1 MNRFKFLI
9 LGFCVVIILLDKFS
23 FISKI
28 RDYTSVYIQKQTS
41 SLVYRVRNYPKL
53 VLLQKTE
60 QRSLETENIKL
71 KQQLERY
78 SILLNQQK
86 NLGADSK
93 DIMSLT
99 TQTKLYSNFD
109 ITIARA
115 IIDINYLV
123 NNKLLIDKGRN
134 DGIFTGEAVVNQFGV
149 IGQIGDANDKNAQII
164 LITNPNLKIYLQ
176 TANTQSK
183 MLAQGIG
190 NNKLIVKYISK
201 SSAIKVGDTL
211 VTTGLDSVYPANVP
225 VAKVVKVFYENNGFN
240 SAICEPIADYNK
252 LQYVVVLKNVNQ

>member
-1 MNRFKFLI
+1 MNRFKLI
-9 LGFCVVIILLDKFS
+9 VLGFCIVIILLDKYS

-28 RDYTSVYIQKQTS
+28 RDYTSVYIQKQTT
-41 SLVYRVRNYPKL
+41 SLIYRIRNYPKL

-86 NLGADSK
+86 NLGVDSK
-93 DIMSLT
+93 DLMMLA
-99 TQTKLYSNFD
+99 TQTKLYTNFD
-109 ITIARA
+109 IIIARA

-123 NNKLLIDKGRN
+123 NNKLLIDKGKK
-134 DGIFTGEAVVNQFGV
+134 DDITTGEAVVNQVGV
-149 IGQIGDANDKNAQII
+149 IGQVGDTNDKNAQII

-176 TANTQSK
+176 MPNTQSK

-190 NNKLIVKYISK
+190 NNKLIVKYINK
-201 SSAIKVGDTL
+201 SSNLKVGDVL
-211 VTTGLDSVYPANVP
+211 VTTGLDNIYPANVP
-225 VAKVVKVFYENNGFN
+225 VAKVVQVFYENNGFN